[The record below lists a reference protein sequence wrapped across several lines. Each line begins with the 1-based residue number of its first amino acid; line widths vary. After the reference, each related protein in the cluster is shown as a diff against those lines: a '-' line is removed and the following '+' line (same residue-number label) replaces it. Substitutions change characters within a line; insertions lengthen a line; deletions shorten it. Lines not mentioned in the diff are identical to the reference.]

1 MMAGQWYNAMDYSM
15 LKMRQENNKKTEAY
29 SRIAINTLSYKDRK
43 QKLLLKNLVKMLISY
58 HRLLVIMVVM

>member
-29 SRIAINTLSYKDRK
+29 SRITINTLSYKR
-43 QKLLLKNLVKMLISY
+43 
-58 HRLLVIMVVM
+58 